1 MARAGP
7 PAPERR
13 RPECRPLRLGGAAAV
28 RAVGLDYVWI
38 MLMTVWSRVL
48 AVVITLLLAW

>member
-1 MARAGP
+1 MARTGP

-13 RPECRPLRLGGAAAV
+13 RPERKPLRLGGAAAV